1 MEKRNG
7 PRMMKRFNLD
17 IKIRTLVVVAIGILC
32 WIITHIPVE
41 RARFTRFIWDIRG
54 NTISWDLL
62 NAQFIGLALF
72 IVTMLFLF
80 GTFNYPK
87 DDKD

>member
-32 WIITHIPVE
+32 WIITHIPIGSI
-41 RARFTRFIWDIRG
+41 TRPIWNVSRY
-54 NTISWDLL
+54 TINWDLL
-62 NAQFIGLALF
+62 NAQFIGLGLF
-72 IVTMLFLF
+72 IVAMLFLF